1 MTEITVNG
9 MTCTSCATHVKDAL
23 EKIPGVNAAVVSYP
37 ESRAQV
43 MADTAV
49 SHNQLL
55 AAIAALGYQG
65 SIRVGDFKDEP
76 KIRDALEGAGLHIA
90 IIGSGG
96 AAMAAALKAVEQG
109 ATVTLIERGTIGGTC
124 VNIGC
129 VPSKIMIRAAH
140 IAHLRRESPF
150 DGGIAATVP
159 AIDRSKLLAQQQARV
174 DELRH
179 AKYEGIL
186 DGNPAITVL
195 HGEARFKDDQSLVV
209 RLNEGGER
217 EVTFDRCLV
226 ATGASPAVPPIPGLK
241 ESPYW
246 TSTEALVS
254 DTIPARLAVIGSSV
268 VALELAQAFA
278 RLGSQVTILA
288 RSTLFFREDP
298 AIGEAVTAA
307 FRAEGIEVLEH
318 TQASQVAHVNGEF
331 VLTTGHGELRADK
344 LLVATGR
351 APNTRS
357 LALDAA
363 GVTVNAQGAI
373 VIDQGMRT
381 SNPNIYAAGDCTDQP
396 QFVYVAAAAGT
407 RAAINMT
414 GGDAALNLT
423 AMPAVVF
430 TDPQVATVGYS
441 EAEAHHDG
449 IETDSRTLTLD
460 NVPRALA
467 NFDTRGF
474 IKLVIEEGSGRLIG
488 VQAVAPE
495 AGELIQTA
503 VLAIRN
509 RMTVQELADQL
520 FPYLTMVEGLKLAAQ
535 TPLGEICRYRVCRVM
550 PSSRHRSPTLVSGC
564 PIAAIARRSL
574 AAVILNGRP
583 PFRPRARADA
593 KPAMVRSAINSRSN
607 SANAAKMPKTSLPA
621 AVVVSMAAPWPV
633 NTLRPMPR
641 AVRSCTVLMRWRKS
655 RPSRS
660 SFHTTSVS
668 PGRSAFRQLTKP
680 GRSSRLPDAWSS

>member
-1 MTEITVNG
+1 MSTLKITG
-9 MTCTSCATHVKDAL
+9 MTCDSCAVHVKDAL
-23 EKIPGVNAAVVSYP
+23 EKVPGVQSADVSYAKGSAKLAIEVGTSPDALTAAV
-37 ESRAQV
+37 AG
-43 MADTAV
+43 
-49 SHNQLL
+49 
-55 AAIAALGYQG
+55 LGYRATLADAPSVSTPGGLLDKMRDLLGRNDKTG
-65 SIRVGDFKDEP
+65 SS
-76 KIRDALEGAGLHIA
+76 GALHIA
-90 IIGSGG
+90 VIGSGG

-109 ATVTLIERGTIGGTC
+109 ARVTLIERGTIGGTC
-124 VNIGC
+124 VNVGC

-150 DGGIAATVP
+150 DGGIAATTP
-159 AIDRSKLLAQQQARV
+159 TIQRTALLAQQQARV

-186 DGNPAITVL
+186 EGNPAITVL
-195 HGEARFKDDQSLVV
+195 HGSARFKDNRNLIVQ
-209 RLNEGGER
+209 LNDGGER
-217 EVTFDRCLV
+217 VVAFDRCLI

-241 ESPYW
+241 DTPYW

-254 DTIPARLAVIGSSV
+254 ETIPKRLAVIGSSV

-278 RLGSQVTILA
+278 RLGAKVTILA

-307 FRAEGIEVLEH
+307 FRMEGIEVREH
-318 TQASQVAHVNGEF
+318 TQASQVAYINGEGDGEF
-331 VLTTGHGELRADK
+331 VLTTAHGELRADK

-351 APNTRS
+351 APNTRK
-357 LALDAA
+357 LALDAT
-363 GVTVNAQGAI
+363 GVTLTPQGAI
-373 VIDQGMRT
+373 VIDPGMRT
-381 SNPNIYAAGDCTDQP
+381 SVEHIYAAGDCTDQP

-449 IETDSRTLTLD
+449 IKTDSRTLTLD

-474 IKLVIEEGSGRLIG
+474 IKLVVEEGSGRLIG

-503 VLAIRN
+503 ALAIRN

-535 TPLGEICRYRVCRVM
+535 TFNKDV
-550 PSSRHRSPTLVSGC
+550 
-564 PIAAIARRSL
+564 
-574 AAVILNGRP
+574 
-583 PFRPRARADA
+583 
-593 KPAMVRSAINSRSN
+593 KQ
-607 SANAAKMPKTSLPA
+607 LPA
-621 AVVVSMAAPWPV
+621 A
-633 NTLRPMPR
+633 
-641 AVRSCTVLMRWRKS
+641 
-655 RPSRS
+655 
-660 SFHTTSVS
+660 
-668 PGRSAFRQLTKP
+668 PGEDKEVCDE
-680 GRSSRLPDAWSS
+680 RLHGIATGP

>member
-1 MTEITVNG
+1 MTTLKITG
-9 MTCTSCATHVKDAL
+9 MTCDSCAVHVKEAL
-23 EKIPGVNAAVVSYP
+23 EKVPGVQSANVSYTKGSAKLAVETGTSPDALTAAV
-37 ESRAQV
+37 AG
-43 MADTAV
+43 
-49 SHNQLL
+49 
-55 AAIAALGYQG
+55 LGY
-65 SIRVGDFKDEP
+65 RATLA
-76 KIRDALEGAGLHIA
+76 DALVPPVGGGLLVKMREWLGSGDKAGDDGGGLHIA
-90 IIGSGG
+90 VIGSGG

-109 ATVTLIERGTIGGTC
+109 AHVTLIERGTIGGTC

-150 DGGIAATVP
+150 DGGMPPTPPTIL
-159 AIDRSKLLAQQQARV
+159 RERLLAQQQARV

-186 DGNPAITVL
+186 DDNPAISVL
-195 HGEARFKDDQSLVV
+195 HGEARFKDAHSLTVQ
-209 RLNEGGER
+209 LNGGGER
-217 EVTFDRCLV
+217 VLAFDRCLI

-241 ESPYW
+241 DTPYW

-254 DTIPARLAVIGSSV
+254 DTIPERLAVIGSSV

-278 RLGSQVTILA
+278 RLGSKVTILA

-298 AIGEAVTAA
+298 AIGEAITAA

-318 TQASQVAHVNGEF
+318 TQASQVAHEGGEF
-331 VLTTGHGELRADK
+331 VLTTAHGELRADK

-351 APNTRS
+351 SPNTRS

-363 GVTVNAQGAI
+363 GVALNLQGAI
-373 VIDQGMRT
+373 VIDVGMRT
-381 SNPNIYAAGDCTDQP
+381 STPDIYAAGDCTDQP

-414 GGDAALNLT
+414 GGDAALNLA

-441 EAEAHHDG
+441 EAEAQHDG

-535 TPLGEICRYRVCRVM
+535 TFNKDVKQL
-550 PSSRHRSPTLVSGC
+550 
-564 PIAAIARRSL
+564 
-574 AAVILNGRP
+574 
-583 PFRPRARADA
+583 
-593 KPAMVRSAINSRSN
+593 
-607 SANAAKMPKTSLPA
+607 
-621 AVVVSMAAPWPV
+621 
-633 NTLRPMPR
+633 
-641 AVRSCTVLMRWRKS
+641 SCCA
-655 RPSRS
+655 
-660 SFHTTSVS
+660 
-668 PGRSAFRQLTKP
+668 G
-680 GRSSRLPDAWSS
+680 